1 MNFHIAPTKSLPSSQ
16 QPGSRLSGPYRSALA
31 RRLPLAIITVS
42 LLWVC
47 LIATALP
54 CRANDLAQKALI
66 RRDTYGIPHLLAETE
81 EAAAFAQGY
90 ATAEDHFMEMARLF
104 LRARGEQAA
113 VFGAKYLNE
122 DIVIH
127 KLGIWETAQEHFKDL
142 PPLMQMILDGYAGGY
157 NLYLA
162 GQREQKRAPDWA
174 APISGVDVLAHCRAV
189 LLLDFSLDLSPWRM
203 AADRVPGFGSNMWVI
218 GQGRSQSGHGIL
230 LANPHLRWG
239 GSHTFHEVQLTVPGK
254 INISG
259 ATLIGFPVVT
269 IGFNDYLGWSHTVNE
284 HHSEAVYE
292 LKLNANNHHEYYYE
306 GHLLALQEKPF
317 TVRVKNAD
325 GLESKSEIA
334 LWSHFGPIIRISGDR
349 AYAYRSANLND
360 INFLT
365 QYNQMAKAKSW
376 AAFRSALDMQELTM
390 FNLGYADRQG
400 NIFYLYNGRIP
411 VRPAGYDWKRP
422 LPGDDS
428 MAEWYTIHPISALP
442 QLFNPASGY
451 LQNCNDA
458 PWYATTGAA
467 IDRTKYPDYEGDK
480 DLGLRGQTSIQMLE
494 AARRIT
500 LEDVKRD
507 KYNESL
513 LLAIRLKPEL
523 LALAKQRNGENADL
537 AEAIAVLQQWDNR
550 AAAESRGAMLF
561 VQWWED
567 YKRKTTSPFKTAWNE
582 DKPFDTPCGIG
593 NAEAAVAA
601 LLSASATLKATYSRL
616 DIAWGEVHRL
626 RRGNL
631 DLAAG
636 GMSGMGSFRAI
647 VYRQDQDKKWVGAAG
662 DSYVLAVELAAP
674 PVAYSVM
681 AYSESSNPLS
691 KHYNDQ
697 LELFAQHRYKRV
709 WVSEADI
716 KANLERAYHP
726 GE

>member
-1 MNFHIAPTKSLPSSQ
+1 MNFRIAPTKGL
-16 QPGSRLSGPYRSALA
+16 QPGNQRRSWLGWSGRRDLA
-31 RRLPLAIITVS
+31 RQIPLSVS
-42 LLWVC
+42 MIALLFAC
-47 LIATALP
+47 LLVTSVP
-54 CRANDLAQKALI
+54 CCANDLAQKALI
-66 RRDTYGIPHLLAETE
+66 RRDTYGIPHILAETE

-104 LRARGEQAA
+104 LRARGEQAS
-113 VFGAKYLNE
+113 VYGPKYLNE

-127 KLGIWETAQEHFKDL
+127 KLGIWETAQERFKEL

-162 GQREQKRAPDWA
+162 GQRNQKSAPDWA

-203 AADRVPGFGSNMWVI
+203 PADRVPGFGSNMWAI
-218 GQGRSQSGHGIL
+218 GRGRSQSGHGLL

-239 GSHTFHEVQLTVPGK
+239 GSHTFHEIQLSVPGK
-254 INISG
+254 LNISG
-259 ATLIGFPVVT
+259 ATLIGFPIVT

-292 LKLNANNHHEYYYE
+292 LKLNPRNRREYYYE
-306 GHLLALQEKPF
+306 GHLLPLQERPF

-325 GLESKSEIA
+325 SLESKSEIA
-334 LWSHFGPIIRISGDR
+334 LWSHFGPIIRVSGDR
-349 AYAYRSANLND
+349 AYAYRSTNLNS

-376 AAFRSALDMQELTM
+376 KAFRSALDMQELTM
-390 FNLGYADRQG
+390 FNIGYADRQG

-411 VRPAGYDWKRP
+411 VRPDGYDWKRAV
-422 LPGDDS
+422 PGDDS
-428 MAEWYTIHPISALP
+428 TAEWYTIHPISDLP

-458 PWYATTGAA
+458 PWYATTGAS
-467 IDRTKYPDYEGDK
+467 IDRTKYPDYDGDK
-480 DLGLRGQTSIQMLE
+480 DFGLRGQTSIQMLE
-494 AARRIT
+494 ATRSMT
-500 LEDVKRD
+500 LEDVKQH

-523 LALAKQRNGENADL
+523 IALAKQRSDENTSL
-537 AEAIAVLQQWDNR
+537 AEAIAVLQQWDNK
-550 AAAESRGAMLF
+550 ASADSRGAMLF

-567 YKRKTTSPFKTAWNE
+567 YRHKTSSLFKTAWSENR
-582 DKPFDTPCGIG
+582 PFDTPSGIG

-601 LLSASATLKATYSRL
+601 LLSASATLKDTYSRL

-631 DLAAG
+631 DLPAG

-647 VYRQDQDKKWVGAAG
+647 VYRQDKDKKWVAAAG
-662 DSYVLAVELAAP
+662 DSYVLAVELADP

-691 KHYNDQ
+691 KHYSDQ
-697 LELFAQHRYKRV
+697 LELFARQRYKRV